1 MLGTAK
7 EHQQADHCLCSLCHA
22 AAAHSIHAPPQTH
35 NSYRSNNEE
44 LFSFSV
50 SDNLI
55 AAGGQGNVLFWDRRT
70 QQLLAAFD
78 DMHMDD
84 VTQVRVLGA
93 VTASGPAPSTA
104 LC

>member
-1 MLGTAK
+1 MSEATLYNNT
-7 EHQQADHCLCSLCHA
+7 SLDLDTPLVPACCC
-22 AAAHSIHAPPQTH
+22 
-35 NSYRSNNEE
+35 SYRSNNEE

-70 QQLLAAFD
+70 QQQLATFD

-84 VTQVRVLGA
+84 VTQVG
-93 VTASGPAPSTA
+93 
-104 LC
+104 